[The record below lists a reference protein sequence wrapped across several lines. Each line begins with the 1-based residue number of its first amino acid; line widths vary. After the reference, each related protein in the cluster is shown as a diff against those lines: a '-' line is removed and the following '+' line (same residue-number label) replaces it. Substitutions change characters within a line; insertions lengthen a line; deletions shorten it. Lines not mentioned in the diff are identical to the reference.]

1 MQYPDWC
8 RYESDSG
15 SRTKT
20 IPATTFLVTLYE
32 YFKCLLIFVFRSE
45 DKGLVCPQALDM
57 LRPRSRS
64 IIGVLMRG
72 IDISPLDAAHFA
84 GAHSGRGQDA
94 EKNEGTAP
102 PMPDAPPLL
111 RRSCRS

>member
-1 MQYPDWC
+1 MLAHFRFSQRRQGPRLPPGVGYA
-8 RYESDSG
+8 
-15 SRTKT
+15 
-20 IPATTFLVTLYE
+20 PAPLE
-32 YFKCLLIFVFRSE
+32 
-45 DKGLVCPQALDM
+45 
-57 LRPRSRS
+57 S

-72 IDISPLDAAHFA
+72 IDVSPLDAEHFA